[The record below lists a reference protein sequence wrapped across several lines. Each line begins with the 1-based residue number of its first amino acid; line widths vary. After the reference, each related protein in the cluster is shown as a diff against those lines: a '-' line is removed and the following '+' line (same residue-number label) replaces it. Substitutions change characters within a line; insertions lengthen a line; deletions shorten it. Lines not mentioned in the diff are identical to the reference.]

1 MGRLVG
7 ARGARRQ
14 EVYSSLERRCAGA
27 RRRDMAVAVQEHG
40 DREGPAARARSPV
53 VWHSSHRLRI
63 SALGACAVASKRVLF
78 TPGRAG
84 AYDALLPAVKDD
96 TESMICQQSQES
108 LAAGWDTGVG
118 QRADSPTAR
127 RIMAGDMQGEWLAL
141 SPEQRIERADA
152 AVRAL
157 AAKSY
162 MGSAVA
168 EMATAAA
175 TPPRVREIGSNPAV
189 ARKLRKVSFEGGSAL
204 GDIEAAEAVDDE
216 PPLENTV
223 DSPPHGIHIPSTARL
238 LLPFSALP
246 RASGEVR
253 DADGKRVEWPWEPK
267 GGLKPRTVLPVDKSV
282 RAALAS
288 ATARRN
294 KGSLSSGVRAWI
306 DFCAKLETTPHR
318 PLDPNEPLWAK
329 LEEEWLAMRFV
340 CSLVEVRGVK
350 PRTAASYLGEVQSWH
365 LREHGVKV
373 AAGIKL
379 ERVRQML
386 KGLRREHGDGERKVR
401 RGIKARTLRM
411 AMDMCLDP
419 SVPHQANLRAAL
431 SVAFQG
437 LLRGAEFTVD
447 GRLFNPDLDMSRA
460 DIASLTWERA
470 VMMMRPCKN
479 MNHLRGKTV
488 PLVIGAGGT
497 MIDAVAELHN
507 MMQVDPTPEGA
518 EGSTPMFRDAT
529 GGALKSN
536 DVRDL
541 IKYLMRIMG
550 EEPTQYGLHSLRIG
564 GATALFAGGA
574 DPLVIR
580 TMGRWS
586 SDCYRLYVRACF
598 GQTLEWTARAGSTEV
613 DDIAG
618 EFAEVDCY

>member
-1 MGRLVG
+1 M
-7 ARGARRQ
+7 
-14 EVYSSLERRCAGA
+14 
-27 RRRDMAVAVQEHG
+27 
-40 DREGPAARARSPV
+40 ARS
-53 VWHSSHRLRI
+53 HE
-63 SALGACAVASKRVLF
+63 A
-78 TPGRAG
+78 
-84 AYDALLPAVKDD
+84 
-96 TESMICQQSQES
+96 
-108 LAAGWDTGVG
+108 LAAGWATGLG
-118 QRADSPTAR
+118 ASGGSPTANR
-127 RIMAGDMQGEWLAL
+127 VVIGDMQSDWLKV
-141 SPEQRIERADA
+141 SPEQRMERADP

-157 AAKSY
+157 ASKSY
-162 MGSAVA
+162 GGQSDAGEAVMAPGSP
-168 EMATAAA
+168 T
-175 TPPRVREIGSNPAV
+175 RVREIGPHPAA
-189 ARKLRKVSFEGGSAL
+189 ARKLRKVSFEGSAVIR
-204 GDIEAAEAVDDE
+204 DIEAAEVDDE

-223 DSPPHGIHIPSTARL
+223 ESPPHGIHIPSTDRL
-238 LLPFSALP
+238 LLPYSALP
-246 RASGEVR
+246 RTSGEVC

-282 RAALAS
+282 RSALKS
-288 ATARRN
+288 ATAKRDG
-294 KGSLSSGVRAWI
+294 GSLSTGVKAWI

-350 PRTAASYLGEVQSWH
+350 PRTAASYLGDVQSWH

-386 KGLRREHGDGERKVR
+386 KGLRREHGDGARKVR
-401 RGIKARTLRM
+401 RGIKARTLRE
-411 AMDMCLDP
+411 AMDRCLDP
-419 SVPHQANLRAAL
+419 CVPHQATLRAAL

-447 GRLFNPDLDMSRA
+447 GRLFNPDLDMSAA
-460 DIASLTWERA
+460 DIASLTMERA
-470 VMMMRPCKN
+470 VLMMRPCKN

-507 MMQVDPTPEGA
+507 MVRLNPVVAGRESM
-518 EGSTPMFRDAT
+518 TPMFRDAN
-529 GGALKSN
+529 GAALKSGEI
-536 DVRDL
+536 RDL
-541 IKYLMRIMG
+541 VKYLMRSMG
-550 EEPTQYGLHSLRIG
+550 EDPAHFGLHSMRIG

-598 GQTLEWTARAGSTEV
+598 GQTLDWTARAGSTEV
-613 DDIAG
+613 DDVAG
-618 EFAEVDCY
+618 EFAEVDSY